1 MLKIWGRPN
10 SVNVQK
16 VMWCVAELGL
26 DHERIDAGMQFGL
39 NDQDWYRAM
48 NPNGLI
54 PVIDDGGL
62 VLWESNAIVRYL
74 AATYGAGTLCPAA
87 AAERA
92 TADQWMD
99 WQATTLGV
107 PMGPVFM
114 GLIRTPAA
122 QRDMGAIDAATVDC
136 NRLFG
141 LLDQHL
147 DGRTYMLGDNLT
159 MADIPIGAMTY
170 RWYGLD
176 VPHADHPNLRAWYDR
191 LATRPT
197 FQEHVMIPLS

>member
-16 VMWCVAELGL
+16 VMWCVTELGL
-26 DHERIDAGMQFGL
+26 DHERIDAGMRFGV
-39 NDQDWYRAM
+39 NDQDWYLAM

-54 PVIDDGGL
+54 PTIDDDGV

-74 AATYGAGTLCPAA
+74 AAKYGAGTLCPDS

-114 GLIRTPAA
+114 GLIRTPPE
-122 QRDMGAIDAATVDC
+122 QRDQNAIDAAAVDC
-136 NRLFG
+136 GRLFG
-141 LLDQHL
+141 LLDRHL
-147 DGRTYMLGDNLT
+147 DGRDYMLGDALT
-159 MADIPIGAMTY
+159 MADIPVGAMTY

-176 VPHADHPNLRAWYDR
+176 VPHADLPKLRAWYDR
-191 LATRPT
+191 LVARPA
-197 FQEHVMIPLS
+197 FQNHVMIPLS